1 MEVGRPGRLSS
12 AFNEGRTAG
21 RRPWPKTLGDLNN
34 CSDDPNGGGGCLGH
48 LPPSIVMHALCMHTA
63 KQQKRA
69 KRATP
74 PKRTATDQT
83 KKNQRKTP
91 KPEREAEGVG
101 CESGT

>member
-1 MEVGRPGRLSS
+1 
-12 AFNEGRTAG
+12 
-21 RRPWPKTLGDLNN
+21 
-34 CSDDPNGGGGCLGH
+34 
-48 LPPSIVMHALCMHTA
+48 MHALCMHTA